1 MANLSQLSDADLM
14 RLYQLQGQET
24 NHAPDNSTIQSSTGA
39 SGNMQVEPATQGDPG
54 FGVTPSNGTPQDTAR
69 EGHDYYLALQNKY
82 KDPTTAA
89 IAYNWGPGNTDKW
102 LANGANPKDL
112 PDETLKYAHNFAT
125 SPAGQKV
132 DSPAA
137 PDLSKMSDEDL
148 KAAYAKQDPNYKAP
162 DAANQRGMAA
172 LKSMA
177 PDTTAIG
184 NAVTGLG
191 ETAAQ
196 MGTGA
201 FGQAA
206 GALHGAADL
215 LTGSSYDQ
223 AHADLDKERQAVTY
237 DPRTQAGQDI
247 SKNVGEMF
255 DKYLTNPLEQGGQT
269 VGEAVGLSPETAKQ
283 VSEVGTSLFENL
295 GLPGLMHGMAPR
307 GAAAEVKAPGAASA
321 LDALNNANAPAAPEP
336 FVGPPRD
343 TTMGPNAGPARP
355 PITVDSTGNATNPLG
370 DPNMAAFMQNAADRQ
385 AEAQGNLTPNEGP
398 QVPGNV
404 TNAPVMLASEAGE
417 VGTPEQFAQ
426 IQPFRD
432 AAQRQMDAMRQAS
445 AEQLDMFND
454 MDPRRFDQYGPD
466 ETPRSLAPDEFN
478 ETVQNLAAK
487 DGTRFPLPEDMD
499 AAYSKYL
506 DMVRDDQGGLFDRP
520 SIAENFAKSASD
532 EALSRRVNDHPV
544 VKANQAKVD
553 QLMAQ
558 DQSVPGVARA
568 SAAAQ
573 DVLQK
578 SQDNISKF
586 FQKTADAATPFYAK
600 DGTVHM
606 YTFGYLPEM
615 MKSLG
620 ALLKGIHGVVFK
632 TLDRMIPSF
641 KNLDSF
647 GKIAGQGIKDF
658 VNKQATKEWPQQV
671 NEQPRKVLN
680 GVDGLRAG
688 LKDYLPDA
696 EDISPEA
703 LKAQMQSVPDISGGK
718 VRDALRNNLLT
729 GQQLQAFSHHPLVKY
744 AVNTVDS
751 AMRRSQQFVRQQLT
765 GKGGLRDMVRA
776 MTPDEQTAI
785 WAHMQMNEGVREFSR
800 NELKNAGFSDKA
812 IDFYAKRQELNKAK
826 LDTLNA
832 GRATAGLAPVDA
844 RVAHI
849 AGHFLGDFKRLV
861 KDADGNVKAVIA
873 HNSRAAVNVITK
885 RVMEQLGEGHEA
897 GPIEMRKLSE
907 GTDTDRYTGYMNILN
922 DMADRDPVVDKVM
935 QAYKDYQTNDAQ
947 AAMKYRAAFKSKEG
961 VIGAEGRKSWQSATE
976 NANEGIKNELKSL
989 EAMNTWSEMQQ
1000 ALAKIKD
1007 FQADPE
1013 INAPN
1018 AKGMVQAYLDNV
1030 QRRNQGLAAAF
1041 ANSFVNGIAETT
1053 GLGPTALRHMSST
1066 AKTGLLTMFIG
1077 LGKLSHSFVT
1087 LIQPL
1092 QGIPV
1097 VNSLM
1102 KAEGTKLGLTQLT
1115 AAMKSMGSQA
1125 KLLEALG
1132 KGGDVADP
1140 FVRKALQF
1148 AKDNDTLNTS
1158 QFQFGNLTDINRNRL
1173 ADTFH
1178 KAAEFNVTGMET
1190 GTRAFTYMYY
1200 SHMLKD
1206 LGLPEKEIFPAAHNA
1221 MKDVMVDY
1229 NSWERPGVFG
1239 KLGFLGDLTAMLTRY
1254 KFNQIDQ
1261 FARASKYAAG
1271 GQLGPMATIM
1281 ATSIAAAGVRGIMAY
1296 TLANKLV
1303 QATTTWAAQNN
1314 LMDKPTSIDELL
1326 LHALH
1331 GKNEN
1336 LSNALKFGLPSGL
1349 GLNLT
1354 GSLSHADDIPN
1365 DPLGS
1370 LLPQGEPLGNMVKSM
1385 YDFARDPNKA
1395 TGKTAIYDMAPNSA
1409 KGMLENSMFTDKN
1422 GRYTNPHNYETQTNR
1437 TPADQTKRTFG
1448 FRPLHEANE
1457 SLTSEV
1463 ATQQKMNEGSVKQ
1476 DIVQR
1481 VLRDVDSN
1489 KGVTP
1494 ALQKDLKDKY
1504 IPKYLANNGDPHDI
1518 INAIVQHQGMGQ
1530 ARTALEREQGIPRGG
1545 LNSLFNYGRT
1555 EKLK

>member
-1 MANLSQLSDADLM
+1 MADLSQLSDADLM
-14 RLYQLQGQET
+14 RLYQISKQET
-24 NHAPDNSTIQSSTGA
+24 NAAPDSSTVTSSKGA
-39 SGNMQVEPATQGDPG
+39 TGSMQVTGPTAKDPG
-54 FGVTPSNGTPQDTAR
+54 FGVTPSNGTPEDTAR
-69 EGHDYYLALQNKY
+69 EGRDYYLALQNKY
-82 KDPTTAA
+82 KDPTTSA

-102 LANGANPKDL
+102 LANGSNPKDL
-112 PDETLKYAHNFAT
+112 PDETLKYAHQFSNSQGA
-125 SPAGQKV
+125 AKV
-132 DSPAA
+132 DSPTPA
-137 PDLSKMSDEDL
+137 PSASDYSKMSDADL
-148 KAAYAKQDPNYKAP
+148 KAAYAQ
-162 DAANQRGMAA
+162 ANPESPAKTRGMAA
-172 LKSMA
+172 IQAMT
-177 PDTTAIG
+177 PDTSAIG

-196 MGTGA
+196 MGSGF

-206 GALHGAADL
+206 GALHGAVDL
-215 LTGSSYDQ
+215 ATGSSYDQ

-255 DKYLTNPLEQGGQT
+255 DKYLTNPLEQGGQA
-269 VGEAVGLSPETAKQ
+269 VGQAFGLSPEEAKQ
-283 VSEVGTSLFENL
+283 GAEIGTSLFENI

-307 GAAAEVKAPGAASA
+307 GVPGEIKAPGTTSA
-321 LDALNNANAPAAPEP
+321 LDALNAANAPPAAEP

-343 TTMGPNAGPARP
+343 TTMGPNAGPQRGAFA
-355 PITVDSTGNATNPLG
+355 VDSAGNVDTGLEPSMDQQYQAATLAKQRAMDEENPNSGPHIPG
-370 DPNMAAFMQNAADRQ
+370 DMR
-385 AEAQGNLTPNEGP
+385 PNEGP
-398 QVPGNV
+398 QIEPDLLQQRVQE
-404 TNAPVMLASEAGE
+404 MQSR
-417 VGTPEQFAQ
+417 TP
-426 IQPFRD
+426 
-432 AAQRQMDAMRQAS
+432 
-445 AEQLDMFND
+445 EQLDMFGIEAPEQEGQIGTKAEGNQVV
-454 MDPRRFDQYGPD
+454 P
-466 ETPRSLAPDEFN
+466 ELPRSLSSDEFQGI
-478 ETVQNLAAK
+478 VSDLAEK

-520 SIAENFAKSASD
+520 SIAENFAKAASD
-532 EALSRRVNDHPV
+532 EALSRRINDHPV

-553 QLMAQ
+553 QLLAQ
-558 DQSVPGVARA
+558 DQSVPGIARA
-568 SAAAQ
+568 TEAAQ
-573 DVLQK
+573 DLLQK
-578 SQDNISKF
+578 SQDNIGKF

-658 VNKQATKEWPQQV
+658 VNNQANKEWAQKV
-671 NEQPRKVLN
+671 NEQPRQVMN
-680 GVDGLRAG
+680 GVDALRAG

-696 EDISPEA
+696 EDLPPEV
-703 LKAQMQSVPDISGGK
+703 LKQQMQSVPDISGGK
-718 VRDALRNNLLT
+718 VRSALRNNVLT
-729 GQQLQAFSHHPLVKY
+729 GQQMQAFTHHPLVKY

-751 AMRRSQQFVRQQLT
+751 AMRRSQQFVRQQLS
-765 GKGGLRDMVRA
+765 GKGGLRDMVRS
-776 MTPDEQTAI
+776 MTSDEQTAI
-785 WAHMQMNEGVREFSR
+785 WAHMQLNEGVREFSPA
-800 NELKNAGFSDKA
+800 ELKHAGFSDKA
-812 IDFYAKRQELNKAK
+812 IDFYQKRQELNKAK
-826 LDTLNA
+826 LDALNA

-844 RVAHI
+844 RIAHI
-849 AGHFLGDFKRLV
+849 AGHFLGDFKRLI

-873 HNSRAAVNVITK
+873 HNNRGAVNVITK
-885 RVMEQLGEGHEA
+885 RVLEQLGEGHEA
-897 GPIEMRKLSE
+897 GPIDMRKLSE

-947 AAMKYRAAFKSKEG
+947 AAMKYRAAFKSKDG
-961 VIGAEGRKSWQSATE
+961 VIGAEGRKSWESAKE
-976 NANEGIKNELKSL
+976 NAKEGIKNELKSL

-1018 AKGMVQAYLDNV
+1018 AKGMVQSYLDNV
-1030 QRRNQGLAAAF
+1030 QRRNQGMAASF
-1041 ANSFVNGIAETT
+1041 ANSFVNGVAEIT
-1053 GLGPTALRHMSST
+1053 GVGPTALRHLSAQT
-1066 AKTGLLTMFIG
+1066 KTGLLTMFIG

-1102 KAEGTKLGLTQLT
+1102 KAEGTKLGLTQVT
-1115 AAMKSMGSQA
+1115 AALKSMGSQA

-1132 KGGDVADP
+1132 KGGDVSDP
-1140 FVRKALQF
+1140 FVRKALEF

-1158 QFQFGNLTDINRNRL
+1158 QFQFGNLTDTGTSGWSQFKRN
-1173 ADTFH
+1173 FH
-1178 KAAEFNVTGMET
+1178 KVAEFNVTGMET
-1190 GTRAFTYMYY
+1190 ATRSFTYMYY

-1229 NSWERPGVFG
+1229 NSWERPGAFG

-1261 FARASKYAAG
+1261 FARASKYAIG
-1271 GQLGPMATIM
+1271 GQLGPMTTIM

-1303 QATTTWAAQNN
+1303 QATTTWASQNN
-1314 LMDKPTSIDELL
+1314 LMDKPTSLDEIL

-1336 LSNALKFGLPSGL
+1336 LANTLKFGLPSGL
-1349 GLNLT
+1349 GLNMT

-1365 DPLGS
+1365 DLLGA
-1370 LLPQGEPLGNMVKSM
+1370 LLPQSEPLGDMGKGM

-1395 TGKTAIYDMAPNSA
+1395 TRNTALYDMAPNSM
-1409 KGMLENSMFTDKN
+1409 KGVMENKMFTDDN
-1422 GRYTNPHNYETQTNR
+1422 GKYSNPHNYELQQKR
-1437 TPADQTKRTFG
+1437 SPADQMKRTFG
-1448 FRPLHEANE
+1448 FRPLNEANDA
-1457 SLTSEV
+1457 LTTNV
-1463 ATQQKMNEGSVKQ
+1463 NQDQRNAEGKVKQ

-1489 KGVTP
+1489 SMKVTP
-1494 ALQKDLKDKY
+1494 QLQQDLQKKY
-1504 IPKYLANNGDPHDI
+1504 IPKYLANDGDPREI
-1518 INAIVQHQGMGQ
+1518 LKAIQDHMGMGQ
-1530 ARTALEREQGIPRGG
+1530 NLTTAQRAQGIPRGNT
-1545 LNSLFNYGRT
+1545 LSSIFNYDRYGN
-1555 EKLK
+1555 LK